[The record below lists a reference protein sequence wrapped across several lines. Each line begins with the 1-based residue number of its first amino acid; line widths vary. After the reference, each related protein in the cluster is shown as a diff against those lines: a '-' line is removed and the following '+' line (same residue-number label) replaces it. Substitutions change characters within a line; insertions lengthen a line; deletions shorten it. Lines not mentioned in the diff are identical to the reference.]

1 MVFCEGLP
9 SLARTR
15 RLPMLFLRRKARVG
29 AEINMFW
36 QRRDDVQMLK
46 RLRMMDEM

>member
-1 MVFCEGLP
+1 MVFFEGLP

-29 AEINMFW
+29 AEINMLW
-36 QRRDDVQMLK
+36 QRGDDVQMLK
-46 RLRMMDEM
+46 RLRMMDQM